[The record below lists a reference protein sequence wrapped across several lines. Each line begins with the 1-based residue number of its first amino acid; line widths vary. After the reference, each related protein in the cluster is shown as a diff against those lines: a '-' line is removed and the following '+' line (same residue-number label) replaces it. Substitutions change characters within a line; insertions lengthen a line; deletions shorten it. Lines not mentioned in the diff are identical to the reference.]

1 MFVKGRFLSPLEA
14 QMSTNDEGSKLRNYS
29 EITNFLSIN
38 ILTFSARCKHLY
50 IDVLAPCTKK
60 NQIKNLFYQKLFV
73 ILRTDLYVMTK
84 KELTKEQ
91 EQLARFAKALGH
103 PIRVA
108 ILQLLA
114 SQTCCFHGDMSEIL
128 PVAKST
134 LSQHLNELKDAGL
147 IQGTF
152 NPPTV
157 KYCINKKNWAIA
169 KRLFDSLLTEISNS
183 EGC

>member
-1 MFVKGRFLSPLEA
+1 MAK
-14 QMSTNDEGSKLRNYS
+14 
-29 EITNFLSIN
+29 
-38 ILTFSARCKHLY
+38 
-50 IDVLAPCTKK
+50 
-60 NQIKNLFYQKLFV
+60 QK
-73 ILRTDLYVMTK
+73 
-84 KELTKEQ
+84 LTKEQ

-152 NPPTV
+152 TPPTV
-157 KYCINKKNWAIA
+157 KYCINQQNWIMA
-169 KRLFDSLLTEISNS
+169 KTLLNGFLIEISNS